1 LVTAAVVSR
10 HSIAASNQHQDGAN
24 KKLPHA
30 VSIRSVSGEITTTAL
45 AAWRYSPRSFADPKS
60 HFRDSYHSTGGRSH
74 IAYMGRI
81 ILGDTVMKTL
91 LVAIAFAVA
100 LVVTSQ
106 AFAADLP
113 DCPSLKWKNGHYV
126 CDEQANS

>member
-1 LVTAAVVSR
+1 
-10 HSIAASNQHQDGAN
+10 
-24 KKLPHA
+24 
-30 VSIRSVSGEITTTAL
+30 
-45 AAWRYSPRSFADPKS
+45 
-60 HFRDSYHSTGGRSH
+60 
-74 IAYMGRI
+74 MGRI